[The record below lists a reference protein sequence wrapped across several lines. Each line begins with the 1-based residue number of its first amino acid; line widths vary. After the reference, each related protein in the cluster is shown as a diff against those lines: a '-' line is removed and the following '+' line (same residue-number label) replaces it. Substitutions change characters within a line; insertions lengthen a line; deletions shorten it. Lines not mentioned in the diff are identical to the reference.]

1 MERNDIL
8 RLNHCLVVFILFL
21 MVKMNSVH
29 SQENAWN
36 WKYMGTILAKKKKKK
51 ILLCFSMV
59 FNYVEASSIC
69 SGLNILSLFS
79 LIF

>member
-36 WKYMGTILAKKKKKK
+36 WKYMGTILAKKKKKFSCVFRWCLIMWK
-51 ILLCFSMV
+51 PLLSV
-59 FNYVEASSIC
+59 QV
-69 SGLNILSLFS
+69 
-79 LIF
+79 

>member
-21 MVKMNSVH
+21 IVKMNSVH

-36 WKYMGTILAKKKKKK
+36 WKYMGTILAKKIKKKFSCVFRWCLIMWK
-51 ILLCFSMV
+51 PLLSV
-59 FNYVEASSIC
+59 QV
-69 SGLNILSLFS
+69 
-79 LIF
+79 

>member
-8 RLNHCLVVFILFL
+8 GLNHCLVVFILFL

-51 ILLCFSMV
+51 NSLV
-59 FNYVEASSIC
+59 FFDGV
-69 SGLNILSLFS
+69 
-79 LIF
+79 

>member
-51 ILLCFSMV
+51 FSCVFRWCLIMWKPLLSV
-59 FNYVEASSIC
+59 QV
-69 SGLNILSLFS
+69 
-79 LIF
+79 

>member
-51 ILLCFSMV
+51 NSLV
-59 FNYVEASSIC
+59 FFDGV
-69 SGLNILSLFS
+69 
-79 LIF
+79 

>member
-51 ILLCFSMV
+51 KFSCVFQWCLIMWKPLLSV
-59 FNYVEASSIC
+59 QV
-69 SGLNILSLFS
+69 
-79 LIF
+79 